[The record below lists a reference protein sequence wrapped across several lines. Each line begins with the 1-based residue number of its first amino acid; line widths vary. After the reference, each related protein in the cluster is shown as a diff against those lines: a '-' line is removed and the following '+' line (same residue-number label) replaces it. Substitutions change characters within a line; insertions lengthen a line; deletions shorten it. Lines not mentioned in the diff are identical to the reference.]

1 MSAEVIEEVV
11 YVVDCGDCDYSSEF
25 YATRSQA
32 EQDAERHDQECSGG
46 DPRTERE
53 KFQDLLDELVPW
65 VVP

>member
-11 YVVDCGDCDYSSEF
+11 YVVDCEDCGYHSEF
-25 YATRSQA
+25 YETSHGAVR
-32 EQDAERHDQECSGG
+32 DAERHDQLCSGG

-53 KFQDLLDELVPW
+53 KFQDLLDELVER